1 MLTPQLQP
9 VAVGER
15 IELLDV
21 LRGFAL
27 LGILLVNF
35 HGEPG
40 VVMPRVDGLVASALA
55 ALVSESFYPL
65 FSFLFGLGFA
75 VQLARARSR
84 GVGVSRLYIRRM
96 LVLFLIGTVHS
107 IFIWGGDILVR
118 YAIAGLVL
126 IPLHRL
132 PRRAVLAVA
141 GILLLSILNGNAL
154 RAAAAGGDDNGAVE
168 QTALSGPGE
177 EAPAANQAALI
188 RAGGD
193 SSYVRTSISRAQDWA
208 AQVREHGQW
217 RTWALNDVLFC
228 FLIGFVTGRSRLL
241 HEAAERRRTLAMVAT
256 ISFATA
262 ASGIF
267 VMAILDLAPGFL
279 RAAAWHAENF
289 GVTALYISGI
299 ALLFT
304 RSTRARRALT
314 VLAMPGR
321 MGLTNYLMQSFVM
334 TWMSMSYGLGWRPS
348 TAIWL
353 TLSVIFFFGAQV
365 PISRWWLARYQ
376 HGPAEWL
383 WRSLTYGAVQ
393 PMQLRPSPALA
404 ATVTQGSV

>member
-55 ALVSESFYPL
+55 AFVSESFYPL

-154 RAAAAGGDDNGAVE
+154 RAAAAGGYGAVE
-168 QTALSGPGE
+168 QTALSGAGE
-177 EAPAANQAALI
+177 EAPAANQAALM

-228 FLIGFVTGRSRLL
+228 FLIGFVAGRSRLL
-241 HEAAERRRTLAMVAT
+241 HEAAERRRTVAMVAT

-267 VMAILDLAPGFL
+267 VMAMLDLAPGLL
-279 RAAAWHAENF
+279 RTVAWHAENF

-314 VLAMPGR
+314 VFALPGR

-334 TWMSMSYGLGWRPS
+334 TWMSMSYGFGWRPS
-348 TAIWL
+348 TAIWF

-376 HGPAEWL
+376 YGPAEWL
-383 WRSLTYGAVQ
+383 WRSLTYGTLQ
-393 PMQLRPSPALA
+393 PMQLRPSSAPAA
-404 ATVTQGSV
+404 PVARVSV